1 MIPIYKQKA
10 KSYFTNVRRDIES
23 LLPAFSERVLEIG
36 CGDGATLLYYKS
48 NQRFGFATGLELVE
62 KVTIGAADTVDA
74 WLIGPVETE
83 ILKLEPNS
91 LDLVL
96 CLDVLEHL
104 VDPWSVMGEIERVL
118 KPEAYIIASIPNMR
132 TAKVLFQLVI
142 RGKFEY
148 ADQGIMDRTHLR
160 WFTRKSAVKLLR
172 SEKLNHIRTIPS
184 PLAPGSKSYW
194 VNKCTFGIFREF
206 FTEQYLVMA
215 QKSS

>member
-23 LLPAFSERVLEIG
+23 LLPAYSEMVLEIG
-36 CGDGATLLYYKS
+36 CGDGATLSYYKS
-48 NQRFGFATGLELVE
+48 NQRFGFTTGLELVE
-62 KVTIGAADTVDA
+62 EVTIGASHTLDA

-104 VDPWSVMGEIERVL
+104 VDPWSVMGEIEKVL
-118 KPEAYIIASIPNMR
+118 KPGSYIIASIPNMR
-132 TAKVLFQLVI
+132 TAKVLFELVL

-148 ADQGIMDRTHLR
+148 EDQGIMDRTHLR
-160 WFTRKSAVKLLR
+160 WFTRKSALRLLQ
-172 SEKLNHIRTIPS
+172 SEKLNIIRVMPS
-184 PLAPGSKSYW
+184 PLAKGSKSFW

-206 FTEQYLVMA
+206 FTEQYLVLA